1 MGGLTGGR
9 VRERDGWGRGVFPL
23 LAMLNHNC
31 ASNAR
36 YISLADGWMECRA
49 TVDISAG
56 EEITDHYVS
65 PADDTQTRGAALRA
79 GWYFSCQCTRCAD
92 PREGGSL
99 LTAYKC
105 DGLGGPCPG
114 IVLADFPLDLGTA
127 YSCQQCGH
135 KFPNRNWEVQL
146 VVSKLS
152 GQLES
157 AGSCMEKLEALLE
170 RAEVVLWP
178 LHAVMLATKRKLIYV
193 YGKSRETSSLWHLQ
207 RKAEF
212 CQELVSAYNLVVPG
226 LTKERGL
233 TMWELYLATS
243 QQGREE
249 GDLNLLEEAE
259 PCLRHERPGSY
270 EWKCWK
276 KICWILEINT
286 AMKALKSMQCPQ
298 K

>member
-1 MGGLTGGR
+1 
-9 VRERDGWGRGVFPL
+9 
-23 LAMLNHNC
+23 
-31 ASNAR
+31 
-36 YISLADGWMECRA
+36 
-49 TVDISAG
+49 
-56 EEITDHYVS
+56 
-65 PADDTQTRGAALRA
+65 
-79 GWYFSCQCTRCAD
+79 
-92 PREGGSL
+92 
-99 LTAYKC
+99 
-105 DGLGGPCPG
+105 
-114 IVLADFPLDLGTA
+114 
-127 YSCQQCGH
+127 
-135 KFPNRNWEVQL
+135 
-146 VVSKLS
+146 
-152 GQLES
+152 
-157 AGSCMEKLEALLE
+157 MEKLEALLE
-170 RAEVVLWP
+170 KAEVVLWP
-178 LHAVMLATKRKLIYV
+178 MHAITLATKRKLIYV

-286 AMKALKSMQCPQ
+286 AMKALKSMNCPQ

>member
-1 MGGLTGGR
+1 MTLQ
-9 VRERDGWGRGVFPL
+9 
-23 LAMLNHNC
+23 NC
-31 ASNAR
+31 R
-36 YISLADGWMECRA
+36 YISLSDGWMECRA
-49 TVDISAG
+49 TVTISAG

-79 GWYFSCQCTRCAD
+79 GWYFSCQCARCAD
-92 PREGGSL
+92 PSEGGAL
-99 LTAYKC
+99 LTAYRC

-127 YSCQQCGH
+127 YSCQECGH
-135 KFPNRNWEVQL
+135 KFPNRDWEVQL
-146 VVSKLS
+146 IVSKLS

-157 AGSCMEKLEALLE
+157 AGNCMEKLEALLE
-170 RAEVVLWP
+170 RAKSVLWP
-178 LHAVMLATKRKLIYV
+178 SHAIMLSTKRKLIYV

-212 CQELVSAYNLVVPG
+212 CHELVQAYSLVVPG

-243 QQGREE
+243 QQGRQE
-249 GDLNLLEEAE
+249 GDLGLLEEAE

-276 KICWILEINT
+276 KICWVLEMNK
-286 AMKALKSMQCPQ
+286 AMKELKAMQCPQ

>member
-1 MGGLTGGR
+1 
-9 VRERDGWGRGVFPL
+9 
-23 LAMLNHNC
+23 
-31 ASNAR
+31 
-36 YISLADGWMECRA
+36 MECRS
-49 TVDISAG
+49 TVAISAG

-79 GWYFSCQCTRCAD
+79 GWYFSCQCSRCAD
-92 PREGGSL
+92 PREGGAL
-99 LTAYKC
+99 LTAYRC
-105 DGLGGPCPG
+105 DGLGGPCNG
-114 IVLADFPLDLGTA
+114 MVLADFPLDLGTG

-146 VVSKLS
+146 IVSKLS

-157 AGSCMEKLEALLE
+157 AGSCMEELEDLLE

-178 LHAVMLATKRKLIYV
+178 SHAIMLATKRKLIYV

-207 RKAEF
+207 KKADF
-212 CQELVSAYNLVVPG
+212 CQELVSAYSTVVPG

-249 GDLNLLEEAE
+249 GDLGLLEEAE

-286 AMKALKSMQCPQ
+286 AMKALKSMQSPQ